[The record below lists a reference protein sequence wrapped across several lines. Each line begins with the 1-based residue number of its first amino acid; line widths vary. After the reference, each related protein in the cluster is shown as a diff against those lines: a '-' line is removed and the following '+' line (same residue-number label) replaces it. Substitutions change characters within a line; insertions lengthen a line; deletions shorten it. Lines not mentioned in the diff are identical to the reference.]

1 MKEPSTEQ
9 MDASQVFCPNENCKA
24 RGQIGQGNLVSHGTA
39 RPRYRCKS
47 CGKTFSAQ
55 AGTLFEGLR
64 KPKMLIVIVVTLLAY
79 GCPIQAIVQAFGL
92 DERTVA
98 SWRDRA
104 GDHCQEV
111 HQAVVQQGQL
121 DLVHVQADEIRVKGC
136 KMIAWMG
143 LAMMVSTRL
152 WLGGVVSLTRDRNL
166 ADRLLRQVRSCGQ
179 PLRALLVCTDG
190 WNAYPGSI
198 RRAFREK
205 VKQTAGRGRA
215 CLRVWPQVCIAV
227 VIKRTEKKRVV
238 EITRKMVQGTLE
250 QALAL
255 LSASCGGAVLN
266 TAFIERFNGTMRQR
280 LASLTRKCRHA
291 ARRLTALESGMWLLG
306 CSYNLCWPHHE
317 LSRRE
322 ALVQGVRGEVLLTPA
337 MASGLTN
344 HVWSVQELLSYRV
357 APLPWVEPKRRG
369 RPKRLAGSE
378 ASSQTLPGTRPRPRP
393 LLRLRKGVLCSTT
406 S

>member
-1 MKEPSTEQ
+1 
-9 MDASQVFCPNENCKA
+9 MDATQVFCPNVACVA
-24 RGQIGQGNLVSHGTA
+24 RGQIGQGNIVSHGKA
-39 RPRYRCKS
+39 RARYRCKA
-47 CGKTFSAQ
+47 CRKTFSAH
-55 AGTLFEGLR
+55 AGTMFEGLR
-64 KPKMLIVIVVTLLAY
+64 KPKALIVIVVTLLAY

-104 GDHCQEV
+104 GTHCQQV

-136 KMIAWMG
+136 KLIAWMG

-152 WLGGVVSLTRDRNL
+152 WLGGVVSLSRDRKL
-166 ADRLLRQVRSCGQ
+166 ADQLLAQVRSCCQ

-205 VKQTAGRGRA
+205 VKETAGRGRA
-215 CLRVWPQVCIAV
+215 CLRVWPQLCIGV
-227 VIKRTEKKRVV
+227 VIKRTEKNRVV
-238 EITRKMVQGTLE
+238 DITRKMVQGTLE
-250 QALAL
+250 QAQTL
-255 LSASCGGAVLN
+255 LEASCGGTVLN
-266 TAFIERFNGTMRQR
+266 TAFIERLNGTIRQR

-306 CSYNLCWPHHE
+306 CTYNFCWPHHE

-322 ALVQGVRGEVLLTPA
+322 ACAQGKRGEVLLTPA
-337 MASGLTN
+337 MASGLTD
-344 HVWSVQELLSYRV
+344 HVWSLWELLSYRV
-357 APLPWVEPKRRG
+357 APAPWVAPKRRG
-369 RPKRLAGSE
+369 RPPKHTAPHVSKQPSSSE
-378 ASSQTLPGTRPRPRP
+378 QPRCRP